1 LTFGTQMEGKLGK
14 LQSLH
19 FAISEAETSASDE
32 RKFFIVLFHARN
44 NQLVFVPLWC
54 N

>member
-1 LTFGTQMEGKLGK
+1 MEGTLGN

-32 RKFFIVLFHARN
+32 RKFFIVLFHGKN
-44 NQLVFVPLWC
+44 NQVVYVPLWY